1 MNQVIS
7 QNHPQLTIVNFNLNG
22 IRAAAKRGFSE
33 WLKQVNPDVLL
44 AQEVRASPAIA
55 ASFFPAGWEVHV
67 HECEIKGRAGVLVA
81 TRPGARGAGSGTVSS
96 VDGNS
101 GIAVNVDNASS
112 SSSGKTVSDSSDSSG
127 SGGSSDS
134 SSRSSG
140 IVCEINS
147 VQPGLGVEVENP
159 EDTGRWLE
167 AVLDTVAG
175 KVRVISAYFHSGE
188 LDTPKQEAKMR
199 HLGLLDRRLNEL
211 LTDPI
216 PTVVGG
222 DYNVVRSALDIKN
235 WKPNHN
241 KRAGVLDEEIAYLD
255 QWVQAGWQDVTRDLA
270 GEVQGPYTWWSWR
283 GKAFDNN
290 AGWRI
295 DYQFAA
301 NAGVPAGNRLQAID
315 FQVGRAAAYDERI
328 SDHAPLSVTYTWG

>member
-1 MNQVIS
+1 MNQGIS
-7 QNHPQLTIVNFNLNG
+7 QDQPQLTIVNFNLNG
-22 IRAAAKRGFSE
+22 IRAAAKRGFGE
-33 WLKQVNPDVLL
+33 WLEQAKPDVLL
-44 AQEVRASPAIA
+44 AQEVRATPEIA
-55 ASFFPAGWEVHV
+55 AGFFPAGWEVHV
-67 HECEIKGRAGVLVA
+67 HECEVKGRAGVLVA
-81 TRPGARGAGSGTVSS
+81 TRPGARSDASGSDTSS
-96 VDGNS
+96 DNS
-101 GIAVNVDNASS
+101 GIV
-112 SSSGKTVSDSSDSSG
+112 
-127 SGGSSDS
+127 
-134 SSRSSG
+134 R
-140 IVCEINS
+140 EINS

-167 AVLDTVAG
+167 VALNTVAG

-199 HLGLLDRRLNEL
+199 HLGLLDQRLNEL

-283 GKAFDNN
+283 GKAFDND

-301 NAGVPAGNRLQAID
+301 NAGVPAGSRLQAVD
-315 FQVGRAAAYDERI
+315 FAVGRAAAYDKRI
-328 SDHAPLSVTYTWG
+328 SDHAPLSVTYTWE